1 MDREP
6 ARMKKLMIVLV
17 LALSLIGCSG
27 GGDAADGQ
35 NTPVPV
41 ETTTTTETT
50 TETTPTG
57 EATATET
64 TTETSTET
72 TTETSTD

>member
-35 NTPVPV
+35 NTPAPV

-50 TETTPTG
+50 TETTPTDA
-57 EATATET
+57 ATTTETTTTET
-64 TTETSTET
+64 TTETAPE
-72 TTETSTD
+72 